1 MKRLGL
7 AILAATL
14 IVEYAYACPPC
25 GPSMSYTPSAP
36 RVSPSVTV
44 PGVGAVQ
51 SAVRDAVDFAAI
63 KTKVRAKNPNATE
76 DQVDAGAKKVLG
88 QRRQRERETE
98 DLLAREE
105 SKFKEAMLD
114 QTLELLRMQKEALNP
129 EPGLTSD
136 QRLAASHILL
146 PWAFVAVSESQQRRQ
161 AGR

>member
-14 IVEYAYACPPC
+14 IAEYAYACPPC
-25 GPSMSYTPSAP
+25 GPSAPSMSYTPP

-76 DQVDAGAKKVLG
+76 AQVDAGAKQVLS
-88 QRRQRERETE
+88 QRRQREAE
-98 DLLAREE
+98 DKQAREDFDN
-105 SKFKEAMLD
+105 KMAALD
-114 QTLELLRMQKEALNP
+114 QQLEKIRADKEALHP
-129 EPGLTSD
+129 DSDLTPD
-136 QRLAASHILL
+136 QSRATFAIMM
-146 PWAFVAVSESQQRRQ
+146 PWAMVETSEDEQRRED